1 MSEQSSQTE
10 ESSSY
15 TLAHEWTENPFF
27 LHASDCPGYNLVS
40 MVLTGDNYD
49 SWSQAMTIVLSA
61 KNKLGFVMGDIPK
74 PESTVATYAPWVSS
88 SSVNLSRFPS
98 SFNGTPVPTGSIS
111 FQKSSVRS
119 IQPVRA
125 TAVDVRPIVLNG
137 SNKTKIGIN
146 GFGRIGRLVLRIATA
161 RDDIDV
167 VAVNDPFIDA
177 KYMAYMLK
185 YDSTHGV
192 FTGTINVVDDS
203 TLEINGKQIKV
214 ESKRNPEE
222 IPLGYDGAEYVVE
235 SSGVFTTLD
244 KASAHLKA
252 GAKKVVI
259 SAPSADAPMFVV
271 GVNEKS
277 YKSNMDV
284 ADDISNEEAMEINML
299 RRSNAN
305 QMARDYNMPEIQ

>member
-1 MSEQSSQTE
+1 MATATAA
-10 ESSSY
+10 SSS
-15 TLAHEWTENPFF
+15 LKGVVQGLVQQRQPFTPSLQLQRHSYPHRIHF
-27 LHASDCPGYNLVS
+27 L
-40 MVLTGDNYD
+40 
-49 SWSQAMTIVLSA
+49 
-61 KNKLGFVMGDIPK
+61 
-74 PESTVATYAPWVSS
+74 
-88 SSVNLSRFPS
+88 
-98 SFNGTPVPTGSIS
+98 PVE
-111 FQKSSVRS
+111 KSSVRS

-125 TAVDVRPIVLNG
+125 TAVDVRPIVPR
-137 SNKTKIGIN
+137 
-146 GFGRIGRLVLRIATA
+146 FGRIGRLVLRIATA

-192 FTGTINVVDDS
+192 FTGTINVIDDS
-203 TLEINGKQIKV
+203 TSKINGKQIKV

-222 IPLGYDGAEYVVE
+222 IPWGYHGAEYVVE

-259 SAPSADAPMFVV
+259 LAPSADAPMFVV

-284 ADDISNEEAMEINML
+284 VDDTSNEEAIEINML
-299 RRSNAN
+299 RRSIAN
-305 QMARDYNMPEIQ
+305 QMERDYNMPEIQ